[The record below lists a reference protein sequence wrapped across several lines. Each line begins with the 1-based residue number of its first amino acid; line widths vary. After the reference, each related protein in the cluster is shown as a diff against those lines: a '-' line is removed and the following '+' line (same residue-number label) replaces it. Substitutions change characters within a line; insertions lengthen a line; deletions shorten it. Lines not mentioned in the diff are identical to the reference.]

1 MNNLKK
7 FIDAQE
13 QNYERALK
21 EIQNGKKLTHWIWYI
36 FPQIKGLGFS
46 DLANYYGIANLD
58 EAKAYLSNDYLRN
71 NLLEITNSLLNLKSN
86 NIREILDYP
95 DNLKVK
101 SCMTLFYYANPNILV
116 FKKVIDKYYD
126 GNFDNQTISLLKQK
140 KSSK

>member
-95 DNLKVK
+95 DDLKVK

-140 KSSK
+140 KLSK

>member
-95 DNLKVK
+95 DDLKVK

-126 GNFDNQTISLLKQK
+126 GNFDNQTIFLLKQK